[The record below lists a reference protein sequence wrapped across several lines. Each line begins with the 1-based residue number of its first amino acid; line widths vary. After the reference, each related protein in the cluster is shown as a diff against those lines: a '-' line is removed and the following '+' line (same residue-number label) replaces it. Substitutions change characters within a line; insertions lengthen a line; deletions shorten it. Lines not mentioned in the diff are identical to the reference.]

1 MRFLH
6 PGEFAILV
14 GSLMR
19 SSRATRLGEVL
30 NGAYELNE
38 LLSAQESHEVYRAT
52 ERKNGR
58 GVRVTLLRAEFAQGQ
73 VAAVALT
80 DAQLDALRA
89 LRLKN
94 EDEDDR
100 WVIFVMLTF
109 FMVALQL
116 GVPLLYDPQ
125 LARAQALFAGK
136 VPLVSAGFAVM
147 VVLATAR
154 IWVARVATN
163 SVLTRVT
170 SFTMFV
176 VATCVGMLCAAQ
188 FSGAVGS
195 FAGIARK
202 VLPWGVSFLFVLF
215 AFGGILRGVRSLPNH
230 FVYGLLVL
238 LASSGSLYGSYRAVV
253 TTVLAGK
260 HWSAAQIVQARTR
273 QVSSPS
279 RLDLD
284 ALKPAPSE

>member
-38 LLSAQESHEVYRAT
+38 LLSAHESHEVYLAT

-58 GVRVTLLRAEFAQGQ
+58 GVRVTRLRAEF
-73 VAAVALT
+73 ALT
-80 DAQLDALRA
+80 DAQLEALRA
-89 LRLKN
+89 RRFSN
-94 EDEDDR
+94 EDDDDR

-116 GVPLLYDPQ
+116 GVPLLYDPR

-136 VPLVSAGFAVM
+136 VPLISAGFAVM

-163 SVLTRVT
+163 SLLMRVT

-195 FAGIARK
+195 FAGVARK
-202 VLPWGVSFLFVLF
+202 ALPWGVSFLFVLF

-230 FVYGLLVL
+230 IVYGLLVL

-260 HWSAAQIVQARTR
+260 AQIVQTRAR